1 MSVIVVQQ
9 LTKRYG
15 RRVGIESLNL
25 NVPEGTIFGF
35 LGPNGAGKTTTIRVL
50 VGLLRPSEGTARI
63 FGLDSWRHSHLINV
77 EIGYLPGDL
86 RLYSWLTCD
95 RALSIFG
102 RIRERD
108 LIDAGRALALDLNL
122 DLDVP
127 VRDMSRGM
135 RQKLGLILTLVHRPK
150 LLILDEPT
158 ASLDPLMQEKLYN
171 HLRDL
176 ASEGHTIF
184 FSSHTLSEVE
194 HLCDRVAILREGRL
208 IADETL
214 ETLRSRAR
222 RVVTIRWPDGEV
234 PKPPEFLDV
243 YERRDRQWHA
253 SLTGSVMELVRW
265 SAGQPIEDLSIGQP
279 DLTVLFQQYYAHEE
293 SDE

>member
-63 FGLDSWRHSHLINV
+63 FGLDSWRHRHLINV

-208 IADETL
+208 VADETL
-214 ETLRSRAR
+214 DALRAR
-222 RVVTIRWPDGEV
+222 AKRVVTIHWPEREV
-234 PKPPEFLDV
+234 PEPPEFLDV
-243 YERRDRQWHA
+243 YERRDRQWQA

-279 DLTVLFQQYYAHEE
+279 DLALLFQQYYADEE